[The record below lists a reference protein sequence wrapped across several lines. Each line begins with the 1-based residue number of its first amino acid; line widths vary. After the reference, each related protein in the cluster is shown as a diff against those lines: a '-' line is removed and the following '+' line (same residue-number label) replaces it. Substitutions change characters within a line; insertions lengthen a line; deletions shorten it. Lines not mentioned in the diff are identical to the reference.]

1 MILYELKDS
10 TMGCPGIFLHDL
22 KDMKANDTEIDKI
35 IPAAG
40 PPRVL
45 KMMRGSTGLG
55 VWKLENK
62 DKNILMT
69 G

>member
-1 MILYELKDS
+1 MSYI
-10 TMGCPGIFLHDL
+10 T
-22 KDMKANDTEIDKI
+22 KANNGEIDKI
-35 IPAAG
+35 IPKGG

-62 DKNILMT
+62 DDNTVIMT
-69 G
+69 DAYTQTESTPSRQQVR